1 MANGEQESKKAA
13 PAEQQGQLPRI
24 MSRQMAIYYSN
35 CAMVATTPKDISLI
49 FGRYV
54 PANNQQGEQ
63 TMAELYE
70 RHIYMTLEQAEELN
84 NTLTRTLEVIK
95 SREIK

>member
-1 MANGEQESKKAA
+1 
-13 PAEQQGQLPRI
+13 
-24 MSRQMAIYYSN
+24 MAIYYSN

-70 RHIYMTLEQAEELN
+70 RHIYMTVEQAEELK

-95 SREIK
+95 SRETK